1 MFVCDYCGGE
11 RIREAVFV
19 NYNTREELGELEWD
33 VYCDDCDGECTVS
46 ERESSGTQAN
56 PNSTTKDELC

>member
-46 ERESSGTQAN
+46 KRESEEQN
-56 PNSTTKDELC
+56 